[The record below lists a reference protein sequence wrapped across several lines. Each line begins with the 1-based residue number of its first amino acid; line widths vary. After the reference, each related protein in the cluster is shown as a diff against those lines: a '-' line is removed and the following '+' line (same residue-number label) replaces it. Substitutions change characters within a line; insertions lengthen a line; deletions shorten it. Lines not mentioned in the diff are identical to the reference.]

1 MFDSI
6 LVVCVGNICRSPIGA
21 ALLQQALPG
30 KTISSAGVGALVGH
44 PADPLSIELLAE
56 RGLDL
61 SAHSARQLTPS
72 LIRSADLILV
82 MEMGHKKA
90 VDAIDP
96 SGRGKVYRWGEW
108 GDFDI
113 PDPYQRPREAFEEAL
128 VLLDRGLAD
137 WLPKLKG

>member
-21 ALLQQALPG
+21 ALLQQALLG
-30 KTISSAGVGALVGH
+30 KAISSAGVGALVGH

-56 RGLDL
+56 RSLDL
-61 SAHSARQLTPS
+61 SAHRARQLTPN

-82 MEMGHKKA
+82 MEAGHKKA